1 MAWLSTWAKRR
12 KITVDNTNIDSD
24 LTHFPVPIVL
34 GTSVGQSS
42 QDVSDIFDELDLQ
55 DVNDD
60 FTGTDSDDPNINLWK
75 NSGGFLVSNKVRF
88 TGTSAKNCE
97 SIFKVSGDFDIQVD
111 MNAVIAPS
119 TATWEM
125 YFRCRDDSGVGAII
139 GKKYDASQG
148 HRINNFA
155 LPGWTQTATYSS
167 TVTELKLRFVRVGT
181 TLTGYYDIGAGWVSH
196 GSATVSLDKI
206 NVAFACNAWG
216 TPPTYAADFDNFIV
230 NSGTIVWPENTNP
243 NRKKIAL
250 TKDDGTTE
258 IYGEIE
264 HWDQVNE
271 KAVIWVSKS
280 DLVLTTALT
289 TDLYLYYD
297 PLQDD
302 NDTYI
307 GETTDTVAQYVWDD
321 NYKAVYHMAQDP
333 NGDVA
338 NSILDSTINVNHGTP
353 SGTMLTADLV
363 DGEIGKAIDLDAS
376 DDELQLPKYSSTEI
390 TLEVALRIDNAY
402 RCNIWLQGID
412 ANNADFWFGTGSSNA
427 LLFGLKNGGT
437 QQLASDP
444 SALSTGEHFLA
455 GNYNSGTIN
464 LFRDTTKFTNALKT
478 ISPADTGINKI
489 GIWNGN
495 SGFGGWA
502 DIVISEARL
511 SNIARPED
519 WIKAVNYSLID
530 DLITFASAEDIVL
543 VDDPIID
550 ISSGE
555 YLTNQ
560 LITLSCITPGCSIYY
575 TKDGTDPDST
585 DNLYAYPITIFEGTL
600 KVIAYLTGNYS
611 NIVTATYTLS
621 KVSTPVVSLATG
633 QYSINTLITINVLGG
648 GDIYYTLDGSTPTEL
663 SNEYFQPISMFEGT
677 LKVYAVKTNYID
689 SDVVTV
695 TYTLSVPS
703 SWDESRNLGA
713 WAFTPTGA
721 DDKYNEGNLIAS
733 VNDPVWSTDRTK
745 VAITPGHDPCGY
757 WTKHYLIP
765 PPILY
770 GTLWGTGVN
779 GQTSQLGIGSSVGS
793 VNILTKSINT
803 VSIQKIARG
812 GMAHT
817 LILDT
822 NGTLYGGGYSLNGT
836 WGETYDNL
844 TTEEK
849 IEYTLWE
856 LTDPGIYGRKFIDV
870 AVGPGGSLVIRD
882 DGTLWATGPNAH
894 YVLGLG
900 NFYPQT
906 VYSFTQVGTDTNWAK
921 VAIGYMNSFALKTN
935 GTLWGCGARDALGLY
950 LPVGGYIYYFTQIGI
965 HPSDPIGLTN
975 GWTDMVP
982 FSWGFAA
989 INNGAIWSCGPGQDG
1004 WSGRVPVDGLQTN
1017 YLEAVGPSG
1026 GGASSLFGEGSC
1038 SGFGAVINE
1047 VPHMTGKN
1055 NYGKF
1060 GDGTLDPVIGLTPI
1074 TGGFSGFTDVNMA
1087 ENHIAIIDS
1096 DGHLWTCGNNTSG
1109 QLGVGNYTSP
1119 YYTFQA
1125 VNPTEKYLIV
1135 ACNSNATLVTKI

>member
-703 SWDESRNLGA
+703 SWDEARNLGA

-733 VNDPVWSTDRTK
+733 VNNPVWSIDRTK

-757 WTKHYLIP
+757 WTKGYIVP
-765 PPILY
+765 PPPETGYIY
-770 GTLWGTGVN
+770 GTGLNNSGQLSVGDKWNRNDYTLSSFSDVEWKKIVCGGSTTVAMKEDGSLWGCGYPYNGALGIPIVDSSIMHLIHNGPFIDFSCLKIGLIAIKEGGEMWGSGINSFGELGLGHNNSVGLFTKLNSEVWSRVFCASDYSYAVKSDGSVWSTGLN
-779 GQTSQLGIGSSVGS
+779 GSYQLGLGHGNNQYSWASLSSNVNNPPIVSTNPTDIALSRYTAQILISGNIYVAGDNFLGSAGAGVGAGIYTYFQPILGNWYSLVPTGGGQNNHSAVMDSSGNLYITGRNLWGELGLGDKTTRYEYTDTGLTVKAAYIGEFSTFA
-793 VNILTKSINT
+793 ILT
-803 VSIQKIARG
+803 
-812 GMAHT
+812 
-817 LILDT
+817 
-822 NGTLYGGGYSLNGT
+822 
-836 WGETYDNL
+836 
-844 TTEEK
+844 
-849 IEYTLWE
+849 
-856 LTDPGIYGRKFIDV
+856 
-870 AVGPGGSLVIRD
+870 
-882 DGTLWATGPNAH
+882 DGTLWSAGYNDYGT
-894 YVLGLG
+894 LGL
-900 NFYPQT
+900 NNNTQSII
-906 VYSFTQVGTDTNWAK
+906 SFTQEYHGYTDWMFGSAGTQH
-921 VAIGYMNSFALKTN
+921 S
-935 GTLWGCGARDALGLY
+935 LG
-950 LPVGGYIYYFTQIGI
+950 IRE
-965 HPSDPIGLTN
+965 H
-975 GWTDMVP
+975 
-982 FSWGFAA
+982 
-989 INNGAIWSCGPGQDG
+989 
-1004 WSGRVPVDGLQTN
+1004 
-1017 YLEAVGPSG
+1017 
-1026 GGASSLFGEGSC
+1026 
-1038 SGFGAVINE
+1038 
-1047 VPHMTGKN
+1047 
-1055 NYGKF
+1055 
-1060 GDGTLDPVIGLTPI
+1060 
-1074 TGGFSGFTDVNMA
+1074 
-1087 ENHIAIIDS
+1087 
-1096 DGHLWTCGNNTSG
+1096 NT
-1109 QLGVGNYTSP
+1109 
-1119 YYTFQA
+1119 
-1125 VNPTEKYLIV
+1125 
-1135 ACNSNATLVTKI
+1135 